1 MSFQPSFSSIT
12 FLTSRKSSILVG
24 ERAKIMILHEDAH
37 QQRKVRN
44 AHVVLADI
52 VFENHRKSLIFSW
65 GFFLW
70 NLFQGIFLEI
80 FLKVFSWD
88 FFLGFSRVFQGI
100 FFTNFF

>member
-44 AHVVLADI
+44 AHVVLADT
-52 VFENHRKSLIFSW
+52 VFENHRKGLIQHFLKNFFHGIYFKGFLM
-65 GFFLW
+65 GFF
-70 NLFQGIFLEI
+70 FMGFI
-80 FLKVFSWD
+80 SRD
-88 FFLGFSRVFQGI
+88 F
-100 FFTNFF
+100 

>member
-1 MSFQPSFSSIT
+1 M
-12 FLTSRKSSILVG
+12 VG

-65 GFFLW
+65 GFFSW
-70 NLFQGIFLEI
+70 DFFQGIFHGFFFHGI
-80 FLKVFSWD
+80 FSWD
-88 FFLGFSRVFQGI
+88 FFMGFQLVSDRS
-100 FFTNFF
+100 

>member
-37 QQRKVRN
+37 QQQRKVRN

-52 VFENHRKSLIFSW
+52 VFENHRKGLIQHFFKNFFHGLFFM
-65 GFFLW
+65 GFF
-70 NLFQGIFLEI
+70 QVIFL
-80 FLKVFSWD
+80 
-88 FFLGFSRVFQGI
+88 
-100 FFTNFF
+100 

>member
-52 VFENHRKSLIFSW
+52 VFENHRKGLIQRFLSGDFFFMGLFFK
-65 GFFLW
+65 GFFIG
-70 NLFQGIFLEI
+70 FFFMGFI
-80 FLKVFSWD
+80 SRD
-88 FFLGFSRVFQGI
+88 F
-100 FFTNFF
+100 